1 MTEPLT
7 TSDEPPRRQLT
18 WKRRLVYRLLQ
29 PLALAVLRFWWGT
42 CRIVHVEGEQHLRA
56 ALATAPSLL
65 PCYWHQHELFC
76 SRYLLGQQAH
86 GLKLGFLIS
95 PSVDGELP
103 AMIARQLGAQVIR
116 GSSTRT
122 GARALRD
129 YYNLLVRDQVSP
141 VITPDGPRGPRFKF
155 KPGALLLAQ
164 IAGRPLLPMA
174 YAASRAWLISWDKFV
189 LPWPFARIVIAI
201 GPPVSVPRALPAGTT
216 LESLQADLESQL
228 HQLAQLARKQLQM
241 RA

>member
-1 MTEPLT
+1 MAEPT
-7 TSDEPPRRQLT
+7 GTADEAPRRQLT
-18 WKRRLVYRLLQ
+18 WRRRLVYRALQ
-29 PLALAVLRFWWGT
+29 PVALAVLRVWWGS
-42 CRIVHVEGEQHLRA
+42 CRIVRVEGEQHLRA
-56 ALATAPSLL
+56 ALTAAPSLL

-76 SRYLLGQQAH
+76 SRYLLDQQLL

-129 YYNLLVRDQVSP
+129 YYTLLVRDQVSP
-141 VITPDGPRGPRFKF
+141 VITPDGPSGPRFKF
-155 KPGALLLAQ
+155 KPGAVLLAQ

-174 YAASRAWLISWDKFV
+174 YAASRCWQFGWDKFV
-189 LPWPFARIVIAI
+189 LPWPFSRIVIAI
-201 GPPVSVPRALPAGTT
+201 GAPVSVPRVLPQGTT
-216 LESLQADLESQL
+216 VETLQADLESQL
-228 HQLAQLARKQLQM
+228 HQLARVARDHLKGQ
-241 RA
+241 A